1 MHYYIYVDDIREDA
15 HWYNTHLTRE
25 EYEPHICYNYQMT
38 LDLINSI
45 LRRDA
50 EAAFIFDL
58 DHDLGEGN
66 ENELEPNGYDIC
78 RWLVENRINIIGF
91 HIHSM
96 NPVGAENMR
105 QLLSHYGYK
114 ELY

>member
-1 MHYYIYVDDIREDA
+1 MRYYIYIDDIREDA
-15 HWYNTHLTRE
+15 RWYNTHLTRE
-25 EYEPHICYNYQMT
+25 EYEPYICHNYQEVI
-38 LDLINSI
+38 DLVKSI
-45 LRRDA
+45 LENDA

-66 ENELEPNGYDIC
+66 ENELEPTGYDIC
-78 RWLVENRINIIGF
+78 KWILENEINLTGF

-96 NPVGAENMR
+96 NPVGARNMR

>member
-1 MHYYIYVDDIREDA
+1 MRYYIYVDDIREDA
-15 HWYNTHLTRE
+15 YWYNTHLTRE
-25 EYEPHICYNYQMT
+25 EYEPHICYSYQMT
-38 LDLINSI
+38 LDLINTI
-45 LRRDA
+45 LKADA

-58 DHDLGEGN
+58 DHVLGEGN
-66 ENELEPNGYDIC
+66 ENELEPSGYDIC
-78 RWLVENRINIIGF
+78 KWLVENRINIIGF